1 MERGEGFGVG
11 VFEKGV
17 VDPLD
22 GVDESGEGPSDGEV
36 EGERRG
42 HRAGD
47 GSVLWLGRMGGVIK
61 TKTAWGM
68 PTPLNG
74 LKVR

>member
-1 MERGEGFGVG
+1 MVWMSPARAQVTARWRERGEGIGRVMDRF
-11 VFEKGV
+11 
-17 VDPLD
+17 
-22 GVDESGEGPSDGEV
+22 SGWGG
-36 EGERRG
+36 
-42 HRAGD
+42 
-47 GSVLWLGRMGGVIK
+47 WGVIK